1 MPTFLDK
8 YNGNVIII
16 EKSAIRSLG
25 PKQFFEAAW
34 GLFFYFKARFSN
46 FLAEN
51 DFWGKTTLL
60 GESSGKFHS
69 KCKISFSLY
78 NSVEYSEYSRLF
90 DILER
95 WNLGP

>member
-34 GLFFYFKARFSN
+34 VLFFYFKA
-46 FLAEN
+46 E
-51 DFWGKTTLL
+51 KLL
-60 GESSGKFHS
+60 
-69 KCKISFSLY
+69 
-78 NSVEYSEYSRLF
+78 SRQALC
-90 DILER
+90 
-95 WNLGP
+95 PAS